1 MDSHRCFSPS
11 RSQQIPFISDAK
23 AQYGM
28 VKSNGAQTKT
38 RKSLEIFVFKRIF
51 ADININKTKEE
62 EEVERYGR
70 HQLQKITSRHSVV
83 QSN

>member
-62 EEVERYGR
+62 EVERYGR

>member
-1 MDSHRCFSPS
+1 M
-11 RSQQIPFISDAK
+11 PFVSDAK

-51 ADININKTKEE
+51 ADISINKTK